1 MLIEGKENTK
11 NVTIAK
17 IRSKV
22 ANRHSPYLKQRLI
35 VVSNYF
41 IAGGTFGEFEV
52 ADPARTTSDPSAKF
66 DSFEVRTHHQTHLR
80 LR

>member
-22 ANRHSPYLKQRLI
+22 ATHHSPYLKQRLI

-41 IAGGTFGEFEV
+41 IAGGTFAEFEV
-52 ADPARTTSDPSAKF
+52 ADPAT
-66 DSFEVRTHHQTHLR
+66 
-80 LR
+80 